1 MKLSSTGIQT
11 LECVLK
17 RHPGIRNNVTSDC
30 FQIRRIEPKNDAC
43 NDKLQNGHVKMKT
56 IALSVDPYMRCMLDP
71 DHPQLGEY
79 LSPMELSQPLSGGGV
94 GLVTESKHEHFPT
107 GTIAVVPFQGYPW
120 KTRTVL
126 DANDRALN
134 LRPVTF
140 DQRPTLDLGVLGMP
154 GVTSYFC
161 MLSAGNPKKNDTVIV
176 SGAAGACG
184 SLAGQLAKRK
194 GAHVIGICGTDEKC
208 NVLTSYL
215 DYDQAINYKST
226 TFHQDLID
234 AVPNGVDVYMDNV
247 GGEISDLI
255 LPLMNPNGR
264 VPICGQISNY
274 NKDIKYMEMVSEEG
288 VSDPQTRK
296 LLKEN
301 NVDRKRFLV
310 LDYENEWEE
319 AMVELSQMVMNGEIV
334 IPETI
339 DTNTFDPGQAFVDM
353 MNGGNIGK
361 ASYVHPDFVGEWDQE
376 RMLIRENKS
385 DADIKRI
392 WRW

>member
-1 MKLSSTGIQT
+1 
-11 LECVLK
+11 
-17 RHPGIRNNVTSDC
+17 
-30 FQIRRIEPKNDAC
+30 
-43 NDKLQNGHVKMKT
+43 
-56 IALSVDPYMRCMLDP
+56 
-71 DHPQLGEY
+71 
-79 LSPMELSQPLSGGGV
+79 
-94 GLVTESKHEHFPT
+94 
-107 GTIAVVPFQGYPW
+107 
-120 KTRTVL
+120 
-126 DANDRALN
+126 
-134 LRPVTF
+134 
-140 DQRPTLDLGVLGMP
+140 
-154 GVTSYFC
+154 
-161 MLSAGNPKKNDTVIV
+161 
-176 SGAAGACG
+176 
-184 SLAGQLAKRK
+184 
-194 GAHVIGICGTDEKC
+194 
-208 NVLTSYL
+208 
-215 DYDQAINYKST
+215 
-226 TFHQDLID
+226 
-234 AVPNGVDVYMDNV
+234 MDNV

-274 NKDIKYMEMVSEEG
+274 NKDVKYMEMVSEEG

-339 DTNTFDPGQAFVDM
+339 DTNNFDPGQAFVDM

-361 ASYVHPDFVGEWDQE
+361 ASYVHPDFLGEWDQE

>member
-194 GAHVIGICGTDEKC
+194 G
-208 NVLTSYL
+208 
-215 DYDQAINYKST
+215 
-226 TFHQDLID
+226 
-234 AVPNGVDVYMDNV
+234 
-247 GGEISDLI
+247 
-255 LPLMNPNGR
+255 
-264 VPICGQISNY
+264 
-274 NKDIKYMEMVSEEG
+274 
-288 VSDPQTRK
+288 
-296 LLKEN
+296 
-301 NVDRKRFLV
+301 
-310 LDYENEWEE
+310 
-319 AMVELSQMVMNGEIV
+319 
-334 IPETI
+334 
-339 DTNTFDPGQAFVDM
+339 
-353 MNGGNIGK
+353 
-361 ASYVHPDFVGEWDQE
+361 
-376 RMLIRENKS
+376 
-385 DADIKRI
+385 
-392 WRW
+392 